1 MNELVT
7 GGATAFAG
15 GVIGYLVHVAQE
27 TFTRKNQQQDDDT
40 VLMKE
45 LHGRLVELRDADTDH
60 RDVAKAVSQLES
72 EAVMLRHAK
81 LRNRVISDLRDAGQL
96 WIVPAGGASPRDKQ
110 NVWIRDA
117 LDALAAVARGERLPE
132 RSDEYIT
139 QLFFVERTARTI
151 SAGLEP
157 LMTYIQSIPEAAALQ
172 QERARWEAER
182 RARQGWRGFFL
193 RRRPRRAVPGGTQ
206 ADRQAGDA
214 RQQSSPM

>member
-7 GGATAFAG
+7 VGATALAG
-15 GVIGYLVHVAQE
+15 GVIGYLAHVAQE

-60 RDVAKAVSQLES
+60 HDVAKAVSQLES

-81 LRNRVISDLRDAGQL
+81 LRNRVISNLRDAGQL
-96 WIVPAGGASPRDKQ
+96 WVVPAGGASPRDKQ
-110 NVWIRDA
+110 NVWIQDA

-139 QLFFVERTARTI
+139 QLFFVERTARKI

-182 RARQGWRGFFL
+182 RARQGWRKFFV

-214 RQQSSPM
+214 RQQSSSM